1 MSDTRKSIL
10 KKPNGQQK
18 TKKHRVRIYSPGN
31 QTMEFAREFGKSDVV
46 NLWSTNQDLQTAL
59 HSKED
64 KDSSRSSSSDR
75 RQKKKRH
82 VHYQQMK
89 ENDVFYNRKKSAKE
103 AALKA
108 RARLGI
114 NDVDSPI
121 RDSNKPKRVGKIVW
135 SSSPAEDIR
144 EAVSTSQDKHSRRS
158 MRSAPVIKKLDASSP
173 KTSETRKIRHVRSTT
188 LWERMF
194 GKYKSVYVFI

>member
-10 KKPNGQQK
+10 KKPSGQQK
-18 TKKHRVRIYSPGN
+18 TKKHRVRINSPGN
-31 QTMEFAREFGKSDVV
+31 QTVEFKRDFDKSDVN
-46 NLWSTNQDLQTAL
+46 NLWSTNQDLQLAL

-64 KDSSRSSSSDR
+64 KDLSRSSSLDR

-108 RARLGI
+108 RARFGI

-121 RDSNKPKRVGKIVW
+121 RDSNNKKGVGRIVW
-135 SSSPAEDIR
+135 SSSPTEAIR
-144 EAVSTSQDKHSRRS
+144 EAVSTSQAKHSTRS
-158 MRSAPVIKKLDASSP
+158 VRSAPIVKNLDASSP
-173 KTSETRKIRHVRSTT
+173 KTSETRKNRPVRSQS

-194 GKYKSVYVFI
+194 GK

>member
-10 KKPNGQQK
+10 KKPSGQQK
-18 TKKHRVRIYSPGN
+18 TKKHRVRINSPGN
-31 QTMEFAREFGKSDVV
+31 QTLEFAREFGKSDVV

-59 HSKED
+59 QSKED
-64 KDSSRSSSSDR
+64 KDPSRSSSSDR

-108 RARLGI
+108 RARSGI
-114 NDVDSPI
+114 TDVDSPI
-121 RDSNKPKRVGKIVW
+121 RDSNKPKGVGRIVW

-144 EAVSTSQDKHSRRS
+144 ETVSTSQAKHSTRS
-158 MRSAPVIKKLDASSP
+158 VRSAPIVKNLDASSP
-173 KTSETRKIRHVRSTT
+173 KTGETRKNRPVRSLS

-194 GKYKSVYVFI
+194 GK